1 MAEENNQMLKDMD
14 KRNKDIETLLGRK
27 KRMDP
32 LKAPSS
38 HAGKYQRLRRNTE
51 GLFRAVS
58 KGLTA
63 NCSCLATHIAS
74 LKLEARF
81 LFKYALETGSGTK
94 ICNPSF
100 NIVLSFEIDPSTARE
115 PRWTWRETSFKSVP
129 YQSSY
134 SSAVS
139 STADKDNAP
148 FPLSI
153 RKVMSN
159 AHNEKPAGKALGDGG
174 ANGRSNIL

>member
-1 MAEENNQMLKDMD
+1 M
-14 KRNKDIETLLGRK
+14 
-27 KRMDP
+27 
-32 LKAPSS
+32 
-38 HAGKYQRLRRNTE
+38 
-51 GLFRAVS
+51 S

-63 NCSCLATHIAS
+63 NCSCLAMHVAS

-115 PRWTWRETSFKSVP
+115 TRWMWRETSFESVP
-129 YQSSY
+129 SQSFY

-139 STADKDNAP
+139 FTAVKDNAP
-148 FPLSI
+148 FSLSI

-159 AHNEKPAGKALGDGG
+159 VHNEKPAGKTLGGGG